1 MEEKSFTVTGRDAE
15 RLQQLVE
22 RYLQMKKKDGDN
34 DSTNANPEGTNSAGP
49 V

>member
-15 RLQQLVE
+15 RLNQLVD
-22 RYLQMKKKDGDN
+22 RYLQMKKKDGEN
-34 DSTNANPEGTNSAGP
+34 DSTNANPEGTNGAGQ